1 MEMDDQYALTTAE
14 KVLSIHSN
22 REGAKLSALFH
33 VQNGE
38 SISWEDRR
46 LPLDVASDIGMVNG
60 QDRFVVYRYLMTT
73 AQYPHRPRRRME
85 MKPTTIKSTRGD
97 VLWTGDYETRE
108 QAIAAYRDD
117 LGAEA
122 HDYDAVDPDWT
133 DELEVLFQ

>member
-1 MEMDDQYALTTAE
+1 MDDQYALTTAE

-60 QDRFVVYRYLMTT
+60 KDRFVVYRY
-73 AQYPHRPRRRME
+73 
-85 MKPTTIKSTRGD
+85 
-97 VLWTGDYETRE
+97 
-108 QAIAAYRDD
+108 
-117 LGAEA
+117 
-122 HDYDAVDPDWT
+122 
-133 DELEVLFQ
+133 